1 MRSGRII
8 EIRQDFLDTPSGPA
22 GNSSNQ
28 LNVNYVLIE
37 HDQDGKHSSGKF
49 YRSLYLHLQ
58 HNSVRFLV
66 GDHVYPGDVIANSG
80 NIFLT
85 MTQSDRLSS
94 IYIKL
99 IRNIMTQ
106 ETVNLKISF
115 ESLVNAIA
123 SLGLEEQRKLWQIL
137 DEQIAEAEDKLL
149 EEDPNAQAE
158 IEETRTAYQ
167 VGDYLT
173 LDEYIAQQSG
183 NDA

>member
-1 MRSGRII
+1 
-8 EIRQDFLDTPSGPA
+8 
-22 GNSSNQ
+22 
-28 LNVNYVLIE
+28 
-37 HDQDGKHSSGKF
+37 
-49 YRSLYLHLQ
+49 
-58 HNSVRFLV
+58 
-66 GDHVYPGDVIANSG
+66 
-80 NIFLT
+80 
-85 MTQSDRLSS
+85 
-94 IYIKL
+94 
-99 IRNIMTQ
+99 MTQ

-158 IEETRTAYQ
+158 IEEARTAYQ

-173 LDEYIAQQSG
+173 LDEYIAQRSG